1 MKQEIKES
9 IRNEY
14 VHGYLNEAGQRIMP
28 TIDDLI
34 KQYNVPASSTYRAS
48 SKEGWKQQKKEFLS
62 KLRQG
67 LDETK
72 NLELQDQLYKCEK
85 FISEITYG
93 LFSKTLEILN
103 SNDTLSPSGL
113 ASLSNATL
121 TAQRIFVTNK
131 PTVTNTEDNE
141 AFESIMGILDEIEA
155 FKRSSG

>member
-9 IRNEY
+9 IRNGY

-34 KQYNVPASSTYRAS
+34 KKYNVPASSTYRVS
-48 SKEGWKQQKKEFLS
+48 SKEGWKKQKKEFLN
-62 KLRQG
+62 KLRQE

-72 NLELQDQLYKCEK
+72 NLELQDQFYKCEK

-103 SNDTLSPSGL
+103 SNDSLSPNGL

-121 TAQRIFVTNK
+121 TAQRIFIANK
-131 PTVTNTEDNE
+131 PAITQTEDNE
-141 AFESIMGILDEIEA
+141 AFETVMGILDEIETL
-155 FKRSSG
+155 KRSSG